1 MARGI
6 LILFLILE
14 EKLLLVSMMLAVRVP
29 MWISFSWTFS
39 FIFYLFFN
47 IQLKGIGFLKHSPTL
62 VELILGFSPIILL
75 MYWVTVFDFQ
85 NITSFHCI
93 YLYQFSSVQS
103 LSCVWL
109 FATPWITAC
118 QASLSIT
125 NSWNSLRLTSI
136 ESVMPSSQHHS
147 SKASILQCSAFFMYL
162 LTCCCFCC

>member
-1 MARGI
+1 MARDI

-14 EKLLLVSMMLAVRVP
+14 EKLLLVSMMLAVEVP

-47 IQLKGIGFLKHSPTL
+47 IQLKGIGFLKPSPAL
-62 VELILGFSPIILL
+62 LELILEFSPIILL

-93 YLYQFSSVQS
+93 YLHQFSSVQS
-103 LSCVWL
+103 LSRAQL
-109 FATPWITAC
+109 FVTPWIAAC

-125 NSWNSLRLTSI
+125 NSRSSLGLMSI
-136 ESVMPSSQHHS
+136 QSVRPSRQHHS
-147 SKASILQCSAFFMYL
+147 SKASILQCLAFFMYL
-162 LTCCCFCC
+162 LTY